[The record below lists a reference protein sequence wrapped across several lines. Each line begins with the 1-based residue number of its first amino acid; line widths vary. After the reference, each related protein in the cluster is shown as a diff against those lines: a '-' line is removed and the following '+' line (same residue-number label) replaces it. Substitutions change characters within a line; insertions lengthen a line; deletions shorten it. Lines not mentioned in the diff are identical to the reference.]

1 MDYLPGNPWT
11 YDKDEIRLENIR
23 KLRVMKYIQW
33 KNAESEI
40 NSIISTYNNKGY
52 NIWDLCDNRF
62 KFIFNHRTNRFILD
76 NDLNRNRI
84 RNYSDYIQLIK
95 LTFNVTTGWYCFR
108 NKVHIP
114 DRSLYELSSKG
125 YNLIIEV
132 SSRKKYTYDWENTI
146 EEKLL
151 KNISELNDKLKN
163 YNMMKNLFIFRL
175 DVQGNRTN
183 KMKGILKNILTI
195 YDDLTDR
202 ISEGEYLEL
211 MNYLKVINNLCDNTE
226 LYSEYYTIDY

>member
-84 RNYSDYIQLIK
+84 RNLHKKSYDY
-95 LTFNVTTGWYCFR
+95 GR
-108 NKVHIP
+108 
-114 DRSLYELSSKG
+114 
-125 YNLIIEV
+125 
-132 SSRKKYTYDWENTI
+132 
-146 EEKLL
+146 
-151 KNISELNDKLKN
+151 KNIKKKANSLS
-163 YNMMKNLFIFRL
+163 R
-175 DVQGNRTN
+175 
-183 KMKGILKNILTI
+183 
-195 YDDLTDR
+195 
-202 ISEGEYLEL
+202 
-211 MNYLKVINNLCDNTE
+211 
-226 LYSEYYTIDY
+226 